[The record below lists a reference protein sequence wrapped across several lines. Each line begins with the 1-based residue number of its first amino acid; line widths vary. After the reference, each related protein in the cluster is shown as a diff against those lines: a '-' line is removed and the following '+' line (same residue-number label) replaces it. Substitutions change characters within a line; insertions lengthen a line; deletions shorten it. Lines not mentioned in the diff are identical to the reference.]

1 MTSLVDVVEKIVHD
15 ESSTC
20 LDLSI
25 FVLPC
30 SALPN
35 VNDSTP
41 LPLDCSTHGDF
52 FQIIQVDLNVLILNS
67 FGIYDHVHVEM

>member
-1 MTSLVDVVEKIVHD
+1 MSSLVDVVEKIVHD
-15 ESSTC
+15 ESLGS

-30 SALPN
+30 SAFPN
-35 VNDSTP
+35 VYDSSP
-41 LPLDCSTHGDF
+41 LPLDCSTQGDF

-67 FGIYDHVHVEM
+67 FGAYDHVHMEV